1 MKSTHIVVHLWV
13 VDIVVNKNHSYTL
26 FFMDSFGWVS
36 LKLNYFQNS
45 LRNLN
50 QILIWISSSVVSR
63 SREKSF
69 HEGSCFT
76 AKISIQLI
84 NHLIFKQLNRQLDE
98 GWSPDLWCCQD
109 LVLAPV
115 PSAPSY
121 ISLSRLNFF
130 ISRLS
135 GSIVALSDHARRY
148 MAMNSYNATVFFP
161 LE

>member
-45 LRNLN
+45 LHNLN

-130 ISRLS
+130 YF
-135 GSIVALSDHARRY
+135 ALIWKHCCSVRSCAAVHGNELVQC
-148 MAMNSYNATVFFP
+148 NSVFP